1 MSFSGKGKINEECM
15 SKQALQSP
23 SSTVGFAKIF
33 AKVSFHMTIG
43 DTLSVLKSTAGRA
56 VKQDRFVKWPR
67 FICLSSKE
75 ERVTSRNGACTSD
88 HALKLTTYLKPD
100 SKLVDY

>member
-56 VKQDRFVKWPR
+56 VKQDRFVKWPKDSSAFLQKR
-67 FICLSSKE
+67 KVLHQGGVSQEWCLHIRPCPE
-75 ERVTSRNGACTSD
+75 TYYVSRAR
-88 HALKLTTYLKPD
+88 L
-100 SKLVDY
+100 